1 MSKSA
6 LGISLWAFT
15 CIVAGLGLAYLTGV
29 SMTGIIKA
37 AILMS
42 ALTAITFAGA
52 WILQSLRK

>member
-15 CIVAGLGLAYLTGV
+15 CIAAGLGIAYLTGV
-29 SMTGIIKA
+29 STSGIFKA

-52 WILQSLRK
+52 WLLQSLRK